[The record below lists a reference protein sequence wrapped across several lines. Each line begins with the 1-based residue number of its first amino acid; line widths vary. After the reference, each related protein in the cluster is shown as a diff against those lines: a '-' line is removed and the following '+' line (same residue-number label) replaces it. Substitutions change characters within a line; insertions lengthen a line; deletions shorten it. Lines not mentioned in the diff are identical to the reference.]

1 MRSLSCLAIAVA
13 ALSIACGGP
22 APEGGNVYVT
32 ESALE
37 GVDGAATPG
46 TPVRIVPVQVD
57 ADDPGCTVDGSR
69 YDRCTLTLTPTGAD
83 YQGPQNLC
91 ELSAGATT
99 FVSDC
104 DIGDDVAGGFE
115 RLKEV
120 PWHCPGEH

>member
-1 MRSLSCLAIAVA
+1 MRSLSCLVAVA

-22 APEGGNVYVT
+22 VPEGGNVYVT

-37 GVDGAATPG
+37 GVDTPATAG

-69 YDRCTLTLTPTGAD
+69 YDRCTLTITPTAAD

-91 ELSAGATT
+91 DLGTGGPTT
-99 FVSDC
+99 FIADC
-104 DIGDDVAGGFE
+104 DIGDDVMGGFE

-120 PWHCPGEH
+120 PWHCPTE